1 MKQFHSFPSLFFFL
15 WGYTVSTMHTTTYFF
30 AIPLSQFTTLP
41 QIFLTEPEW
50 REIRLISL
58 MAISGS
64 FSIKF
69 LMEWKQHILREKKTT
84 KKYWTPSKVLHQKH
98 PVNILSVK
106 LCVRWM
112 ENSGFTLGLFEES
125 STWLMVQ
132 VNFFFTEVLG
142 SYRVSLEKSARGYNS
157 AEETLLLVLKRQGG
171 LPVWRE
177 SGNRQEVILFQ
188 KEKNKLVLNFD
199 QKFWSKVS
207 GWNTSKDGRGTSIQA
222 LLNSWKGCLENDKM
236 CLCGETSNSFEVAIK
251 VRCAKKII

>member
-1 MKQFHSFPSLFFFL
+1 MKA
-15 WGYTVSTMHTTTYFF
+15 TY
-30 AIPLSQFTTLP
+30 SQ
-41 QIFLTEPEW
+41 
-50 REIRLISL
+50 
-58 MAISGS
+58 G
-64 FSIKF
+64 K
-69 LMEWKQHILREKKTT
+69 KKTNQKILNT
-84 KKYWTPSKVLHQKH
+84 IKSFAPETPCKH
-98 PVNILSVK
+98 TVCEA
-106 LCVRWM
+106 LC
-112 ENSGFTLGLFEES
+112 
-125 STWLMVQ
+125 Q
-132 VNFFFTEVLG
+132 VNGEQWVHFRIIWRKQYLTHGPGEFFFTEVLG

-222 LLNSWKGCLENDKM
+222 LLNSWKGCLENEKM